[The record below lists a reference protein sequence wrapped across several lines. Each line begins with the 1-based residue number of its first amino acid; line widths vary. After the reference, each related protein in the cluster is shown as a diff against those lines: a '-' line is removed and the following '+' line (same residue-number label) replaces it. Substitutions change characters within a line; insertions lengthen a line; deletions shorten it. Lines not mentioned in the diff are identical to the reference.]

1 MFGKWHLGWCW
12 GLGARVPLGP
22 PWMMLSGFR
31 VPSATVAR
39 GLVRCG
45 KVGCSSGSASEL
57 ESLVSRA
64 AADSVDSAQ
73 CLSPMSKFLD
83 TRVWGRGRH
92 LAWDTRPPAASS
104 KGPFIPWAHTASL

>member
-31 VPSATVAR
+31 VP
-39 GLVRCG
+39 
-45 KVGCSSGSASEL
+45 SSGSASEL